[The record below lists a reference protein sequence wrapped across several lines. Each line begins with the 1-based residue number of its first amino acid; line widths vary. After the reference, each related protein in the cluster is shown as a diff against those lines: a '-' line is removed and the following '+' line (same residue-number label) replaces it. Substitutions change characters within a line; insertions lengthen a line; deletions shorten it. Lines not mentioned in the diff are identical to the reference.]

1 MVFTTEIIQRLLD
14 MKATNSIRRIA
25 IIVLGFL
32 LFVQV
37 HAQHATTFKF
47 SDTAPEQVR
56 GVMENNA
63 NALFAEI
70 NQKYDQDNSQLDI
83 KGCATEFAQNRIS
96 NMWAVSHFYCTRTIM
111 NVRVLKMVGVEAY
124 QVRNIPVCFKET
136 ENDEYKYQ
144 SLVMEFDNQGK
155 ISDLYISI
163 SEYGYS
169 RDITNLVDYKYKELI
184 IRFLDNYLTAY
195 NCKDLDFI
203 EKMFVEDVL
212 MITGKV
218 VNYKT
223 NESTNNN
230 KSKIENVVQ
239 NKQQY
244 LEKLRGIF
252 QRNSFVNIKID
263 GIEITQSEANP
274 RVYGIGLNEYW
285 HVSNNSNTGGYHD
298 EGRLFFIID
307 FTNENQPEIVV
318 AAWQP
323 FKDANGNPI
332 EYSEDDFFHL
342 GDFPIE

>member
-1 MVFTTEIIQRLLD
+1 

-25 IIVLGFL
+25 IIVLGSL

-96 NMWAVSHFYCTRTIM
+96 NMWAVSHFYCTRTSM
-111 NVRVLKMVGVEAY
+111 NTRVLKMVSSDKY
-124 QVRNIPVCFKET
+124 QVRNIPVCYKEAGS
-136 ENDEYKYQ
+136 DEYKYQ

-155 ISDLYISI
+155 ISDLYCAIPESAL
-163 SEYGYS
+163 SV
-169 RDITNLVDYKYKELI
+169 ITIENNMESLRI
-184 IRFLDNYLTAY
+184 IEMINTFLNNYFTAY
-195 NCKDLDFI
+195 FCKDLDVI
-203 EKMFVEDVL
+203 ELLFSKDALFV
-212 MITGKV
+212 TGKAGRNV
-218 VNYKT
+218 VY
-223 NESTNNN
+223 S
-230 KSKIENVVQ
+230 VQ
-239 NKQQY
+239 NKKQY
-244 LEKLRGIF
+244 LAKLRGIF
-252 QRNSFVNIKID
+252 LRYSFINVQFDGVEIIQHSLNQNI
-263 GIEITQSEANP
+263 
-274 RVYGIGLNEYW
+274 YGVSLNQYW
-285 HVSNNSNTGGYHD
+285 HVSNNPNTGGYSD

-318 AAWQP
+318 TAWQP

-332 EYSEDDFFHL
+332 EYPEEGFFSL
-342 GDFPIE
+342 GDFQIE